1 MKHDLFTA
9 YASYYCNTESN
20 PNIRVPDVIECV
32 ARIFGYKR
40 GQPFFGND
48 GDKIAARY
56 QSRCGWNW
64 ADDIEQAPDPTPW
77 WVAQGRRNENMA
89 YILVLFMALLRAVD
103 SWHCGPHTP
112 RLSIKNS
119 PLLAGSRRKSRT
131 RSSVLLLRFNR
142 TGVIALRISRA
153 LPRRGC
159 TPIRRADC
167 A

>member
-20 PNIRVPDVIECV
+20 PNMRVPDVIECV

-40 GQPFFGND
+40 GQPFFGSD

-89 YILVLFMALLRAVD
+89 YILVLFMALFAGGGLLALWTTYAEAKYQEQSAARWQQAQEPYAQFSPTPQVQPYGGYSSPD
-103 SWHCGPHTP
+103 QQSIAQTRVHTYTP
-112 RLSIKNS
+112 R
-119 PLLAGSRRKSRT
+119 
-131 RSSVLLLRFNR
+131 
-142 TGVIALRISRA
+142 
-153 LPRRGC
+153 
-159 TPIRRADC
+159 
-167 A
+167 